1 MSTTAT
7 IARTLGTAY
16 GYTRYTASL
25 IDWSEVQ
32 EIVIEGIK
40 ILIVMTL
47 LAGRATRQAWE
58 SLIVASERLGKIYA
72 RLVVGTTPTT
82 TTTTTTVKEIAIVAE
97 TDPILALR
105 AQGMSQRAIAAELGI
120 TRYAVR
126 RRLQE
131 I

>member
-40 ILIVMTL
+40 ILIVMVL

-58 SLIVASERLGKIYA
+58 SLIAASERLGKIYA
-72 RLVVGTTPTT
+72 RLIVGTTPTT
-82 TTTTTTVKEIAIVAE
+82 TTAAIVKEITVVAE
-97 TDPILALR
+97 TDPVLALH

>member
-47 LAGRATRQAWE
+47 LAGRATRQTWE
-58 SLIVASERLGKIYA
+58 SLIAVSERMGKIYA
-72 RLVVGTTPTT
+72 RLIVGTAPTT
-82 TTTTTTVKEIAIVAE
+82 TTTIVKEITTVTE

-120 TRYAVR
+120 TRHAVR
-126 RRLQE
+126 RRLQQV
-131 I
+131 